1 MHPVITEI
9 CCCFCIKND
18 DDLQSTKLQSVVLLQ
33 ILMLLHCLLV
43 MVSDL
48 ELKSYRLE
56 SCKIIYSLIDNNSKF
71 KMDTIFIIIM
81 CIQEYICSPL
91 YLLLLEMNHNWK
103 DLVGQQQPEWLFSSW
118 FLLLSKNVKFS
129 YQTHF
134 SLASNVNMFFTSTCT
149 PKCISRCTLINKKA
163 DNIL

>member
-48 ELKSYRLE
+48 ELKSYTLE
-56 SCKIIYSLIDNNSKF
+56 SCKIIYSLIDDNSKF
-71 KMDTIFIIIM
+71 KIDVILIIILY
-81 CIQEYICSPL
+81 IKEYICSPL
-91 YLLLLEMNHNWK
+91 YLLLLLEINYNCNEVAG
-103 DLVGQQQPEWLFSSW
+103 LQQPVSHTFF
-118 FLLLSKNVKFS
+118 FLLV
-129 YQTHF
+129 
-134 SLASNVNMFFTSTCT
+134 CT
-149 PKCISRCTLINKKA
+149 MVQEF
-163 DNIL
+163 